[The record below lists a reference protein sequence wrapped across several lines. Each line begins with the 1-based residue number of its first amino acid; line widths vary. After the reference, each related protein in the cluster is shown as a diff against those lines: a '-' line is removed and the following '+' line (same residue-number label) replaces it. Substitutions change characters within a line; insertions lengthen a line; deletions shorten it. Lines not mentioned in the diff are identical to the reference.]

1 MNVILC
7 EDVDNLGAM
16 GDQVKVKPGY
26 ARNFLLPRR
35 LAVVADSASAQQIEH
50 ELRIIKKRE
59 DKLRVELEGVAKT
72 LADVRVEFS
81 AKAGAEGKLF
91 GSITTLH
98 IAQQLKELGY
108 EVTRKKIKLAEPIK
122 TAGEHVVMAALG
134 AGVEATIKV
143 VVTAEEVIAE
153 EQTDDFVDT
162 DDDDEGATM
171 AMAEAQA
178 PVKPK
183 AKAPAAEAEAPAAEA
198 EAPAEEASDEAVETP
213 AEDAEE
219 KPAE

>member
-26 ARNFLLPRR
+26 ARNFLLPRH

-72 LADVRVEFS
+72 LADVRVEFT

-122 TAGEHVVMAALG
+122 TAGDHVVTAALG

-178 PVKPK
+178 PAK
-183 AKAPAAEAEAPAAEA
+183 AKAPAAEAEAPA
-198 EAPAEEASDEAVETP
+198 EEATDEAVETP
-213 AEDAEE
+213 AVDAEE